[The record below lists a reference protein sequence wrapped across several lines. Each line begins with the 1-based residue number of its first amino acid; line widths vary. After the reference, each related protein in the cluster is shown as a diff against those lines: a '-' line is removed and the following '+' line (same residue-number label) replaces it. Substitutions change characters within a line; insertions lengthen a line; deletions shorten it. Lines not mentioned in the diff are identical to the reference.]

1 MCRSVADINIDVSC
15 NWFWYLTECICVF
28 YSPSDSVTGLFNVT
42 VSITA

>member
-15 NWFWYLTECICVF
+15 NWFWYLTECMCVLF
-28 YSPSDSVTGLFNVT
+28 SCDSVTGLFNIT